1 MGGFTQQAANC
12 ELEPWRDLRGTI
24 VMVTGASS
32 GIGWEFC
39 IDLAKAG
46 CRIIAAAR
54 RTDRLKAL
62 CDAINNL
69 DISGTHRSQAR
80 DKDVLAVAVEL
91 DVSADG
97 PTIKASV
104 LKAWDAFGRIDALI
118 NNAGIRGPVKNPLN
132 LSEEDWDKTFTTNVK
147 GSWMVSKYV
156 ALQMIAS
163 NQGGSIVNISSTA
176 GLNRGHLPGALAYA
190 SSKSSLN
197 TITKVMAMELGGYKI
212 RVNSIS
218 PGIFKSEI
226 TEELLQKKW
235 LKNVVLKTVPLRE
248 LGVTDPGLT
257 SLVKFLIHGSSDY
270 VTVAVELDVCAE
282 SHIIESSVKKAWEA
296 FGRID
301 VLS

>member
-1 MGGFTQQAANC
+1 MGDSSQQAGSC

-69 DISGTHRSQAR
+69 DISGTNRSQDR
-80 DKDVLAVAVEL
+80 DNNVLAVAVEL

-118 NNAGIRGPVKNPLN
+118 NNAGIRGPVRNPLN
-132 LSEEDWDKTFTTNVK
+132 LSEEDWDRTFTTNLK
-147 GSWMVSKYV
+147 GSWLVSKYV
-156 ALQMIAS
+156 SLQMVAF
-163 NQGGSIVNISSTA
+163 NQAGSIINISSTA
-176 GLNRGHLPGALAYA
+176 GLTRGHLPGALAYA
-190 SSKSSLN
+190 SSKSALN
-197 TITKVMAMELGGYKI
+197 TMTKVMAMELGGYKI

-226 TEELLQKKW
+226 TEELLKKKW
-235 LKNVVLKTVPLRE
+235 LENVVSKTVPLRE

-257 SLVKFLIHGSSDY
+257 SLVKYLIHGSSDY
-270 VTVAVELDVCAE
+270 VTGNVFIVDSGYTLPGLP
-282 SHIIESSVKKAWEA
+282 IYSS
-296 FGRID
+296 
-301 VLS
+301 L

>member
-1 MGGFTQQAANC
+1 MGDSSQQAGSC

-69 DISGTHRSQAR
+69 DISGTNRSQDR
-80 DKDVLAVAVEL
+80 DNNVLAVAVEL

-118 NNAGIRGPVKNPLN
+118 NNAGIRGPVRNPLN
-132 LSEEDWDKTFTTNVK
+132 LSEEDWDRTFTTNLK
-147 GSWMVSKYV
+147 GSWLVSKYV
-156 ALQMIAS
+156 SLQMVAF
-163 NQGGSIVNISSTA
+163 NQAGSIINISSTA
-176 GLNRGHLPGALAYA
+176 GLTRGHLPGALAYA
-190 SSKSSLN
+190 SSKSALN
-197 TITKVMAMELGGYKI
+197 TMTKVMAMELGTHKI

-226 TEELLQKKW
+226 TEELLKKKW
-235 LKNVVLKTVPLRE
+235 LENVVSKTVPLRE

-257 SLVKFLIHGSSDY
+257 SLVKYLIHGTSDY
-270 VTVAVELDVCAE
+270 VTGNVFIVDSGYTLPGLP
-282 SHIIESSVKKAWEA
+282 IYSS
-296 FGRID
+296 
-301 VLS
+301 L

>member
-1 MGGFTQQAANC
+1 MAISTQHVTTSNN
-12 ELEPWRDLRGTI
+12 LEPWRDLTGTI

-39 IDLAKAG
+39 IDLAKSG

-62 CDAINNL
+62 CDQINSLRVSKN
-69 DISGTHRSQAR
+69 D
-80 DKDVLAVAVEL
+80 DVLAVAVEL

-97 PTIKASV
+97 ATIEASV
-104 LKAWDAFGRIDALI
+104 VKAWNAFGRIDALI
-118 NNAGIRGPVKNPLN
+118 NNAGIRGPVQNTLN
-132 LSEEDWDKTFTTNVK
+132 WTEEDWDKTFGTNVK
-147 GSWMVSKYV
+147 GSWLVSKYV
-156 ALQMIAS
+156 GLKMLEF
-163 NQGGSIVNISSTA
+163 NQGGSIINISSTA

-190 SSKSSLN
+190 SSKSALN
-197 TITKVMAMELGGYKI
+197 TLTKVMAMELGRHKI

-235 LKNVVLKTVPLRE
+235 FKNVVSKTMPLKE

-257 SLVKFLIHGSSDY
+257 SLVKYLIHGSSDY
-270 VTVAVELDVCAE
+270 VTGNVFIVDSGYTLPGVP
-282 SHIIESSVKKAWEA
+282 IFSS
-296 FGRID
+296 
-301 VLS
+301 L

>member
-1 MGGFTQQAANC
+1 MGGSSQQAASC

-69 DISGTHRSQAR
+69 DISGTNRNEDR
-80 DKDVLAVAVEL
+80 DNNVLAVAVEL

-118 NNAGIRGPVKNPLN
+118 NNAGIRGPVRNPLN
-132 LSEEDWDKTFTTNVK
+132 LSEEDWDRTFTTNVK
-147 GSWMVSKYV
+147 GSWLVSKYV
-156 ALQMIAS
+156 SLQMVAF
-163 NQGGSIVNISSTA
+163 NQAGSIINISSTA
-176 GLNRGHLPGALAYA
+176 GLTRGHLPGALAYA
-190 SSKSSLN
+190 SSKSALN
-197 TITKVMAMELGGYKI
+197 TMTKVMAMELGGQKI

-226 TEELLQKKW
+226 TEELLKKKW
-235 LKNVVLKTVPLRE
+235 LENVVSKTVPLRE

-257 SLVKFLIHGSSDY
+257 SLVKYLIHGTSDY
-270 VTVAVELDVCAE
+270 VTGNVFIVDSGYTLPGLP
-282 SHIIESSVKKAWEA
+282 IYSS
-296 FGRID
+296 
-301 VLS
+301 L